1 MSDSRSGAPIPAPN
15 APAPLSTQVQASL
28 RHYFQ
33 QLEGH
38 PPSNLYKMVLREVEP
53 PLLQTVLEHTHGNQT
68 RAAEILG
75 IDRST
80 LRKKLKTYGLE

>member
-1 MSDSRSGAPIPAPN
+1 MNDNPN
-15 APAPLSTQVQASL
+15 TPVSMTAPAPLSTQVQTAL

-38 PPSNLYKMVLREVEP
+38 PPSNLYKMVMREVEP
-53 PLLQTVLEHTHGNQT
+53 PLFQIVLEHTRGNQT
-68 RAAEILG
+68 RAAAILG

-80 LRKKLKTYGLE
+80 LRKKLKSYGLE